1 MAEAGQ
7 DDSPQESAPATAPKA
22 RRGKGK
28 LLLLASL
35 GCVLLLGGAGAAAYV
50 FVPQVSQTVQSLVGK
65 KPAPTASATGPSFI
79 DLPEMAV
86 TLPNGGHARQMR
98 IRLSIELAK
107 GAAADTPSSQI
118 LSPRVYEA
126 LLIYLRTLRDGELDN
141 GLAIDRLRADLYRR
155 MTLLLGPGVVGDV
168 LITSLVL
175 A

>member
-7 DDSPQESAPATAPKA
+7 DESPQESTPADAAPPK
-22 RRGKGK
+22 RRGSRK
-28 LLLLASL
+28 LLIAAAL
-35 GCVLLLGGAGAAAYV
+35 GAVVLLGGSASYILI
-50 FVPQVSQTVQSLVGK
+50 PQVGQTVQSLIGRK
-65 KPAPTASATGPSFI
+65 PTATATTAGPSFI
-79 DLPEMAV
+79 ELPEMAV
-86 TLPNGGHARQMR
+86 TLPNGGHMRQMR

-107 GAAADTPSSQI
+107 DVSAEVPSSQI

-126 LLIYLRTLRDGELDN
+126 LLIYLRTLRDGELDS

-155 MTLLLGPGVVGDV
+155 LTLVLGPGVVGDV